1 MTVKE
6 LKSAIENLDDNAV
19 VLIPFLK
26 PSEFL
31 RTGYSDYEDGEFYEA
46 DIAGAGY
53 CDPESTSTD
62 GLYIELHS
70 TGMLPVVSGKCFQV
84 IAFCKARKR
93 NNEGGVPVF
102 ETG

>member
-6 LKSAIENLDDNAV
+6 LKAALSLLDDNAM
-19 VLIPFLK
+19 VLIP
-26 PSEFL
+26 S
-31 RTGYSDYEDGEFYEA
+31 GYSDYEDGEFYEA

>member
-6 LKSAIENLDDNAV
+6 LKAALSLLDDNAM
-19 VLIPFLK
+19 VLIP
-26 PSEFL
+26 S
-31 RTGYSDYEDGEFYEA
+31 GYSDYEDGEFYEA

-84 IAFCKARKR
+84 IAFCKTRKR
-93 NNEGGVPVF
+93 NDAGGVPIY
-102 ETG
+102 EEG